1 MVFTVTYDPL
11 PNIRLVKAVE
21 KYPVLYD
28 TVTHYPYRKALDE
41 AWEKVAQ
48 ELNDTNVCC
57 KERWLNLRNS
67 YKRYLRQKRHNA
79 VKKPYY
85 LAEHM
90 EFLEPYISFSV
101 RNEKKKKDEEN
112 MSDTEMSLLHSP
124 DKDDNDYDDDFS
136 SDYLDQTSSGEFVA
150 VNESKSI
157 LKTSNTTAQT
167 AITFAG
173 SQINSAEENFS
184 KNPDLAFFIS
194 ILPDVRAMTDEQK
207 EKFRKDVVDSID
219 NILYA
224 EDLSEF

>member
-1 MVFTVTYDPL
+1 MVFTVTYDPV
-11 PNIRLVKAVE
+11 PNIRLVKAVQ

-28 TVTHYPYRKALDE
+28 TVNHYPYRKAVDE
-41 AWEKVAQ
+41 AWEKVAE

-67 YKRYLRQKRHNA
+67 FKRFLRQKRSNA

-101 RNEKKKKDEEN
+101 RYEKKKKDLES
-112 MSDTEMSLLHSP
+112 MSDTEMSLPLSP
-124 DKDDNDYDDDFS
+124 DKDVEDDDDDFS
-136 SDYLDQTSSGEFVA
+136 NDYLDQTSSGELVA
-150 VNESKSI
+150 VNESK
-157 LKTSNTTAQT
+157 TNNTTAQT

-173 SQINSAEENFS
+173 GQINTAEENFS

-194 ILPDVRAMTDEQK
+194 ILPDVHAMTEEQK
-207 EKFRKDVVDSID
+207 EIFRKEVVDSID